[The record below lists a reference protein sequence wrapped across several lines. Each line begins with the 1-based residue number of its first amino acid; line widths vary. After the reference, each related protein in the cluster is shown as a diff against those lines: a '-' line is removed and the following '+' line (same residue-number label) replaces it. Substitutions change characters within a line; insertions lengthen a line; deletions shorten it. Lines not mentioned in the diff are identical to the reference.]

1 MSSKEEELIRER
13 RIDMIGRNGND
24 GLHYYLNESLSPEE
38 AYELAYTTE
47 FTESELKWIK
57 KKARK
62 GIIKALG
69 IGLIQKLLSI
79 EKKAEIMSYRYS
91 EDNLNK

>member
-24 GLHYYLNESLSPEE
+24 GLHYESLSPEE